1 MLSTSKTG
9 QAVSDCERKS
19 QRMRHFQDSS
29 TAGFMPQKLD
39 LARSCTLL
47 LYLVGDS
54 CLNHEL
60 TQRMESLKL
69 AAKPLVPKVSAS
81 KEKIRVL
88 VVDDHPVVRKGLQA
102 CLAKQERLKIVG
114 EAADGDEAFQK
125 ALSLSPD
132 VVLMD
137 VSMPRRDGLAVTQAL
152 RKESPKIKVLILSVH
167 NKREFIFRIIEAG
180 AHGYVSK
187 EASPEELLRAIESVV
202 HGETF
207 FSPEVAQAA
216 LNQLVNNGGKKETL
230 AQLTNREREVLVL
243 IAEGQSNK
251 EIANRLGIGVRTI
264 ETHRERIMRR
274 LNIHSVA
281 GLTKFAI
288 ANGLVSLEER
298 QASVMRMD

>member
-1 MLSTSKTG
+1 MASLNVAGK
-9 QAVSDCERKS
+9 R
-19 QRMRHFQDSS
+19 SS
-29 TAGFMPQKLD
+29 YA
-39 LARSCTLL
+39 
-47 LYLVGDS
+47 
-54 CLNHEL
+54 
-60 TQRMESLKL
+60 
-69 AAKPLVPKVSAS
+69 VSAS

-102 CLAKQERLKIVG
+102 CLSKQERLKIVG
-114 EAADGDEAFQK
+114 EAADGDEAMKK
-125 ALSLSPD
+125 AVALAPD

-152 RKESPKIKVLILSVH
+152 RKEVPTTKVLILSVH

-187 EASPEELLRAIESVV
+187 EASPDELLRAIESV
-202 HGETF
+202 HDGATF

-216 LNQLVNNGGKKETL
+216 LNQLVNNGGKKESL
-230 AQLTNREREVLVL
+230 AQLTNREREVLIL

-298 QASVMRMD
+298 QASVMRSD